1 MARGLC
7 RRCCSLLDQRART
20 CRCACH
26 MSRWLVCLRR
36 PGIALLAGAGVG
48 RSAQTAESPPP
59 TRGALLCS
67 VQAAKGH
74 RPYME
79 DDHDVARDGRYV
91 AVYDGHGGAGVS
103 RYLHHELFLQTRLA
117 LATSDTDRDAA
128 AQQAEGG
135 FLFDRVNDATAI
147 EQALRHAFRLVADN
161 VCECNRWWYQGST
174 SCVVLVHMPARAR
187 ASLISANVGDSRAV
201 LSRHGQAVDLTED
214 HKPNLPSELERI
226 ERLGGSVQWH
236 GFYDNFGK
244 PVEGTGVY
252 VSRESASSRESAA
265 LPFPLSRA
273 SRDSAASPALLSLY
287 LFPSLRFSD
296 FHKMRSVALALIPG
310 IASTVTSQSRDRSA
324 TSLSGHASPMRSRF
338 ARCRSILRATSS
350 S

>member
-1 MARGLC
+1 
-7 RRCCSLLDQRART
+7 
-20 CRCACH
+20 
-26 MSRWLVCLRR
+26 MSSWTLLRR

-48 RSAQTAESPPP
+48 RSAQTADTSPPP
-59 TRGALLCS
+59 TRAPALLCS

-135 FLFDRVNDATAI
+135 FLFDRVNDAAAI
-147 EQALRHAFRLVADN
+147 EHALRHAFRLVADN

-174 SCVVLVHMPARAR
+174 SCVVLVHMPARAH

-201 LSRHGQAVDLTED
+201 LSRHGQAVELTED

-252 VSRESASSRESAA
+252 VDRERGRRESTGHRPFS
-265 LPFPLSRA
+265 FPLSLSRA
-273 SRDSAASPALLSLY
+273 GRDSAASSIPPLVSPFSDSPMMRNARSFSLSLSY
-287 LFPSLRFSD
+287 EVSHQR
-296 FHKMRSVALALIPG
+296 
-310 IASTVTSQSRDRSA
+310 QSRGCAIDR
-324 TSLSGHASPMRSRF
+324 R
-338 ARCRSILRATSS
+338 
-350 S
+350 